1 MKILLLG
8 NGFDLYHYFPTRY
21 DNFLHTVEFLQK
33 YYDETTI
40 STVGDVFGDERL
52 TNTDNFIP
60 QCYEKYSSVYNG
72 FELDVDKIK
81 QIVSL
86 SKDNV
91 WFKYFLSVF
100 NKELGWID
108 FEREIATVIHIFE
121 EFFYDCDDVEV
132 VEFSDNKKKEYILN
146 FFNFFYEHE
155 ESEVPGILQIPGK
168 HCWIR
173 EEYRIEEPFG
183 SENIVIDKSKIIS
196 QLYSEHL
203 KLTEILKLY
212 LEVFVSN
219 PVDALLEK
227 GLVIRN
233 NVFNGV
239 ESVITFNYT
248 PSFETLY
255 KAKNIYH
262 LHGELSDKI
271 IIGVNP
277 DVNDKADSESYA
289 ETDFLRFKKYYQRV
303 LYGSDIGYLKLMNS
317 IREEKSFIDNYY
329 VELLVSGHSLDV
341 TDEDVLRE
349 VFGLSDKIVIVC
361 HSESAIATS
370 INNMVKY
377 LGKRDFDS
385 LRSRTDLEFKLYS
398 DFE

>member
-21 DNFLHTVEFLQK
+21 DNFLHTVDFLQQ
-33 YYDETTI
+33 YYDEKTMSTI
-40 STVGDVFGDERL
+40 GDVFGDERL
-52 TNTDNFIP
+52 LKTDSFIP
-60 QCYEKYSSVYNG
+60 KCYEKYKDVYDEFQLNI
-72 FELDVDKIK
+72 DKIK
-81 QIVSL
+81 QIISL
-86 SKDNV
+86 SKDNI

-108 FEREIATVIHIFE
+108 FEREISSVIHAFE
-121 EFFYDCDDVEV
+121 EFFYNCDDVEV
-132 VEFSDNKKKEYILN
+132 VEFSDNKKDEYILT
-146 FFNFFYEHE
+146 FFDFFYEYE
-155 ESEVPGILQIPGK
+155 KSVTPGIVQIPYEN
-168 HCWIR
+168 CWII

-277 DVNDKADSESYA
+277 DVNDEADSESYA

-303 LYGSDIGYLKLMNS
+303 LYGSDIGYLKLINF
-317 IREEKSFIDNYY
+317 IRENKTFIDNYY

-361 HSESAIATS
+361 HSESSIAAS